1 MSLPFAEASVPAAA
15 AGTLATGLAI
25 SMIGLGVWWVVRKT
39 INIFDRYIW
48 NQVWSGTLTGVLV
61 LSGVM
66 VLGNVYKKLDQL
78 LGDARL
84 PFSKVL
90 DFVLLVIP
98 FSLTFTIP
106 WAFLTSILLSFG
118 RMSADNE
125 VTALRMTGQ
134 SMWRIC
140 RPVFLMSLLL
150 ASSCYY
156 VNTSMAPAANREIKQ
171 MFFALA
177 VENPINLFQPGKVL
191 DKLPGYRVYVKD
203 RIGEDRLKDLRIV
216 VVEGTEPKQVYLAK
230 EAKLVREPGKIDFK
244 LELKNATIE
253 MAKEGSTGAIEGLTS
268 ISVGDTAI
276 DFPLEELKKKTQKIN
291 ASMKSTPELWQ
302 EMGSAKDRG
311 KKTET
316 GTDAITGL
324 PLDRTEMSVART
336 ELSKRYSFS
345 LASIIFCLVGIPLG
359 VTAQRKETTLGFVLS
374 LVTAIAYFF
383 LITIAE
389 QQSDSAGNLPHLQMW
404 VPNVIFAAVGLV
416 MFWKLSRK

>member
-1 MSLPFAEASVPAAA
+1 MLFFAD
-15 AGTLATGLAI
+15 TGLPATALGTAAV
-25 SMIGLGVWWVVRKT
+25 SLMVVTVGFGLWWLLRKT
-39 INIFDRYIW
+39 TNIFDRYLW
-48 NQVWSGTLTGVLV
+48 SQVWSGTITGVMV

-90 DFVLLVIP
+90 DFVLLIIP

-140 RPVFLMSLLL
+140 RPVFLMSLML
-150 ASSCYY
+150 ASVCYY
-156 VNTSMAPAANREIKQ
+156 VNTTMSPAANRKIKQ
-171 MFFALA
+171 LFFNLA
-177 VENPINLFQPGKVL
+177 VENPVNLFQPGKVL
-191 DKLPGYRVYVKD
+191 DKLPGYRIYVKD
-203 RIGEDRLKDLRIV
+203 RIEPDRLKDMRIV
-216 VVEGTEPKQVYLAK
+216 TLEGTVPKQVYLAK
-230 EAKLVREPGKIDFK
+230 EARLVREPGKVDFK
-244 LELKNATIE
+244 LELRNATIE
-253 MAKEGSTGAIEGLTS
+253 MPKEGPTGAIEGLTS
-268 ISVGDTAI
+268 ISVGDTMI
-276 DFPLEELKKKTQKIN
+276 DFPLEELRKSMQKLN
-291 ASMKSTPELWQ
+291 ASMKSTAELWT
-302 EMGSAKDRG
+302 EMESAKDRG

-316 GTDAITGL
+316 GTDAVTQM
-324 PLDRTEMSVART
+324 PMDRTEMSVSRT

-374 LVTAIAYFF
+374 LVTAIVYFF
-383 LITIAE
+383 LITVAE
-389 QQSDSAGNLPHLQMW
+389 QQSDSAGNMPHLQMW
-404 VPNVIFAAVGLV
+404 APNLIFAAMGIV
-416 MFWKLSRK
+416 MFWRLSRK